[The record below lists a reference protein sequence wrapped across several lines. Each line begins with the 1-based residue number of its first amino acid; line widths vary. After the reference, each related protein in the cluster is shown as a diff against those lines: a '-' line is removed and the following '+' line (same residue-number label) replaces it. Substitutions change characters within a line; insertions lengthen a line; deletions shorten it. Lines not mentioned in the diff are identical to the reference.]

1 MDSLQQFGGDWTK
14 NKLERIEKYLAKY
27 TQALKNKNFHLI
39 YIDAFAGT
47 GYRTVEFKDDKQS
60 LLFPDQV
67 GEDAEILHTGS
78 ARIALETNPCFAEYY
93 FVEQSLDKCREL
105 GLLKQE
111 YPDKAHKIH
120 VIQKDANAFI
130 QDICHDFRKN
140 SSWRSVLF
148 LDPFGMNVAWDS
160 VEAIADTH
168 AIDMW
173 YLFPLGVGVNRLL
186 RRDGNIPQEWQTRLD
201 RIFGD
206 KGWRDIFYKKVS
218 TSNLFEESTEVTR
231 KTAGFEEITRYMIK
245 RLKTIFAG
253 VAENPLSLPNSRN
266 NPLYLLCFA
275 CGNKRGAPIALRIA
289 EHILKE

>member
-1 MDSLQQFGGDWTK
+1 MDSLQQFGGDWTI
-14 NKLERIEKYLAKY
+14 NKLKRIGKYLAAY
-27 TQALKNKNFHLI
+27 TQVLKNKNFHLI

-47 GYRTVEFKDDKQS
+47 GYRTVDFKDDKQS
-60 LLFPDQV
+60 LLFPDQA

-78 ARIALETNPCFAEYY
+78 ARIALETNPYFAEYY
-93 FVEQSLDKCREL
+93 FVEQSFDKCREL
-105 GLLKQE
+105 NLLKQE

-120 VIQKDANAFI
+120 VIQKDANTFI

-140 SSWRSVLF
+140 TSWRSVLF
-148 LDPFGMNVAWDS
+148 LDPFGMNVAWDT

-186 RRDGNIPQEWQTRLD
+186 RRDGNIPQEWQKRLD
-201 RIFGD
+201 CIFGD
-206 KGWRDIFYKKVS
+206 RGWRDIFYKKVS
-218 TSNLFEESTEVTR
+218 TPSLFEDNTELTR
-231 KTAGFEEITRYMIK
+231 KSAGFEEITRYLIK

-253 VAENPLSLPNSRN
+253 VAKNPLPLLNSRN

>member
-1 MDSLQQFGGDWTK
+1 MNSLQQFGGDWTRI
-14 NKLERIEKYLAKY
+14 KLEHIGKYLAAY
-27 TQALKNKNFHLI
+27 TRALKNMNFHLI

-60 LLFPDQV
+60 LLFPDQA
-67 GEDAEILHTGS
+67 GEDAEILHAGS
-78 ARIALETNPCFAEYY
+78 ARIALETDPCFAEYY
-93 FVEQSLDKCREL
+93 FVEQSFDKCREL

-111 YPDKAHKIH
+111 YPERAQNIRI
-120 VIQKDANAFI
+120 IQKDANDFI
-130 QDICHDFRKN
+130 QDICHQFRMN
-140 SSWRSVLF
+140 TSWRSVLF
-148 LDPFGMNVAWDS
+148 LDPFGMNVSWDS

-186 RRDGNIPQEWQTRLD
+186 TKDGNIPLKWQAKLD

-206 KGWRDIFYKKVS
+206 KGWRDIFYKKVATPS
-218 TSNLFEESTEVTR
+218 LFEDITEATR
-231 KTAGFEEITRYMIK
+231 KTAGFEEITRYLIK
-245 RLKTIFAG
+245 RLQTKFAG
-253 VAENPLSLPNSRN
+253 VAKNPLPLLNSRK

-289 EHILKE
+289 EYILKE